1 MPKPPSA
8 GSTDDSDSAYAIDSV
23 TNALRALL
31 VLRDSDEVRVSELA
45 AHLGVAASTA
55 HRLLATLRAN
65 DFVEQVPGGRAYR
78 LTSLLSTFAG
88 GPPDHNT
95 LARIGHPALV
105 ALRHDTNETSNLL
118 VLEGP
123 DVRFIDGVESTRTLR
138 VAPRTGD
145 LLPAH
150 GTAGG
155 KAILAALPPEQVRA
169 LIGGRLRKMT
179 ARTVPSRS
187 ALEKELAVVRCRG
200 YATNVDESVLDV
212 GGVGVPVMD
221 RFDRCVAAITVSGPS
236 SRLNEETAPAL
247 LPYLRAAAARMSSHL

>member
-1 MPKPPSA
+1 MPNSA
-8 GSTDDSDSAYAIDSV
+8 ADDVTGDAYAIDSV
-23 TNALRALL
+23 SNALHTLL
-31 VLRDSDEVRVSELA
+31 YLRDVDEVRVSDLA

-65 DFVEQVPGGRAYR
+65 DFVEQVPGSRAYR
-78 LTSLLSTFAG
+78 LTSMLSTFSG

-105 ALRHDTNETSNLL
+105 QLCLEANETSNLL
-118 VLEGP
+118 VLEGA

-155 KAILAALPPEQVRA
+155 KAMLSMLPVEQVRA
-169 LIGGRLRKMT
+169 LLGKRLGKMT
-179 ARTVPSRS
+179 VHTVLSRA
-187 ALEKELAVVRCRG
+187 ALERELEVVRRRG
-200 YATNVDESVLDV
+200 YATNVNESVLDV
-212 GGVGVPVMD
+212 GGVGVAVTD

-247 LPYLRAAAARMSSHL
+247 LPFLRAAAERMSSHL

>member
-1 MPKPPSA
+1 MPKA
-8 GSTDDSDSAYAIDSV
+8 TDDTTADAYAIDSV
-23 TNALRALL
+23 SNALRALL
-31 VLRDSDEVRVSELA
+31 VLRDVEEVRVSELA
-45 AHLGVAASTA
+45 AHLGVAPSTA

-88 GPPDHNT
+88 GPPDRNT
-95 LARIGHPALV
+95 LARTGHPALV
-105 ALRHDTNETSNLL
+105 QLSRETGETSNLL
-118 VLEGP
+118 VLEGS

-155 KAILAALPPEQVRA
+155 KAILSALPPEHVRS
-169 LIGGRLRKMT
+169 LLGSRLRKMT
-179 ARTVPSRS
+179 AHTVLSRS

-200 YATNVDESVLDV
+200 YATNVNESVLDV

-221 RFDRCVAAITVSGPS
+221 RFERCVAAITVSGPS
-236 SRLNEETAPAL
+236 SRLNDDTAPSL

>member
-1 MPKPPSA
+1 MPNTS
-8 GSTDDSDSAYAIDSV
+8 GDDATVDAYAIDSV
-23 TNALRALL
+23 SNALRALL
-31 VLRDSDEVRVSELA
+31 YLRDVDEVRVSELA

-65 DFVEQVPGGRAYR
+65 DFVEQVPGSRAYR
-78 LTSLLSTFAG
+78 LTSLLSTFSG
-88 GPPDHNT
+88 GPPDRKT

-105 ALRHDTNETSNLL
+105 QLCRETNETANLL

-155 KAILAALPPEQVRA
+155 KAMLAMLPLEQVRA
-169 LIGGRLRKMT
+169 VLGKRLSKMT
-179 ARTVPSRS
+179 VHTVLSRP
-187 ALEKELAVVRCRG
+187 AFERELALIRG
-200 YATNVDESVLDV
+200 RGFATNVNESVLDV

-236 SRLNEETAPAL
+236 SRLNEETAPSL
-247 LPYLRAAAARMSSHL
+247 LPHLQAAATRMSSHL

>member
-1 MPKPPSA
+1 MSNAA
-8 GSTDDSDSAYAIDSV
+8 GDDATVDAYAIDSV
-23 TNALRALL
+23 SNALRALL
-31 VLRDSDEVRVSELA
+31 YLRDVDDVRVSELA

-65 DFVEQVPGGRAYR
+65 DFVEQVPGSRAYR
-78 LTSLLSTFAG
+78 LTSLLSTFSG
-88 GPPDHNT
+88 GPPDRKT

-105 ALRHDTNETSNLL
+105 QLCRETNETANLL

-123 DVRFIDGVESTRTLR
+123 DVRFIDGVESPRTLR

-155 KAILAALPPEQVRA
+155 KAMLAMLPLEQVRA
-169 LIGGRLRKMT
+169 VLGKRLSKMT
-179 ARTVPSRS
+179 VHTVLSRTAFER
-187 ALEKELAVVRCRG
+187 ELALIRG
-200 YATNVDESVLDV
+200 RGFATNVNESVLDV

-236 SRLNEETAPAL
+236 SRLNEETAPSL
-247 LPYLRAAAARMSSHL
+247 LPYLRAAATRMSSHL

>member
-1 MPKPPSA
+1 MPNTF
-8 GSTDDSDSAYAIDSV
+8 GDDATVDAYAIDSV
-23 TNALRALL
+23 SNALRALL
-31 VLRDSDEVRVSELA
+31 YLRDVDEVRVSELA

-65 DFVEQVPGGRAYR
+65 DFVEQVPGSRAYR
-78 LTSLLSTFAG
+78 LTSLLSTFSG
-88 GPPDHNT
+88 GPPDRKT
-95 LARIGHPALV
+95 LARIGHPVLAQLC
-105 ALRHDTNETSNLL
+105 RETNETANLL

-155 KAILAALPPEQVRA
+155 KAMLAMLPLEQVRA
-169 LIGGRLRKMT
+169 VLGTRLSKMT
-179 ARTVPSRS
+179 VHTVLSR
-187 ALEKELAVVRCRG
+187 AAFERELALIRG
-200 YATNVDESVLDV
+200 RGFATNVNESVLDV

-236 SRLNEETAPAL
+236 SRLNEETAPSL
-247 LPYLRAAAARMSSHL
+247 LPYLQAAATRMSSHL